1 MVKNGANMPD
11 PNCPSCNKPIAT
23 GKLLKCAEVFDRA
36 TISAVARCPFCGN
49 VIVFQVR
56 NNRIAIGFTHSAGA
70 SRFEAVFE
78 VEAKG
83 LKCVRDKDGVHYTY
97 QGKSYAVRSG
107 RAIKK
112 IRSGDM
118 TT

>member
-1 MVKNGANMPD
+1 MPD

-83 LKCVRDKDGVHYTY
+83 LKCVRDKDGVQYTY
-97 QGKSYAVRSG
+97 QGKSYAVPFRKG
-107 RAIKK
+107 DKEDK
-112 IRSGDM
+112 IGGHD
-118 TT
+118 T